1 MPDAGSWKRDD
12 RKLEFKVGEG
22 SKFNINDD

>member
-1 MPDAGSWKRDD
+1 MLDIGSWKRDD
-12 RKLEFKVGEG
+12 GKLEFKVGEG

>member
-1 MPDAGSWKRDD
+1 MLDTGSWTRDD

-22 SKFNINDD
+22 SKFNINND